1 MTERMKAEEY
11 RAYQRKGKGQPRVR
25 GAVRTRVGDRKFDS
39 ALEAARY
46 GDLCLLQMAG
56 QIADL
61 QCQVRIALI
70 GADGPILTETG
81 KQMHYVADFTYR
93 DVASGLEVIEDAKGF
108 RTEQYRMKRAVLAA
122 MGMEIREI
130 ARPNKRAGK

>member
-1 MTERMKAEEY
+1 MTERMTLAQY
-11 RAYQRKGKGQPRVR
+11 RAYQGKGKRQPRIR
-25 GAVRTRVGDRKFDS
+25 GAVRTRVGDREFDS

-46 GDLCLLQMAG
+46 GELSLLQMAG
-56 QIADL
+56 QISDL
-61 QCQVRIALI
+61 QCQVKIALI
-70 GADGPILTETG
+70 GADGPILTPTG
-81 KQMHYVADFTYR
+81 RQMHYVADFTYR
-93 DVASGLEVIEDAKGF
+93 DVPSGVEVIEDAKGF